1 MRVYGQRPQT
11 YQSVSSRSRVT
22 QTQEA
27 ATDVPRVEYQL
38 VPLPPALLLK
48 LKIVHGPARV
58 LLGKIAEEVIV
69 RIRLG
74 DLVDDDLRVVVVE
87 LEDDV
92 LGLLT
97 ELQVLVS
104 ADAIRVYTDA
114 GGGLWNAV
122 VMRTGR
128 SL

>member
-48 LKIVHGPARV
+48 LEIVHGPAGV

-128 SL
+128 SS